1 MVTKVVVATT
11 WLADGIVPSLRMEVE
26 TLDIIGVAQDQHPA
40 KHFHLLVTYY
50 SSLTPSNYSVTL
62 SQHETETTIK

>member
-1 MVTKVVVATT
+1 
-11 WLADGIVPSLRMEVE
+11 MELE
-26 TLDIIGVAQDQHPA
+26 TLDIIGVARDQHPA